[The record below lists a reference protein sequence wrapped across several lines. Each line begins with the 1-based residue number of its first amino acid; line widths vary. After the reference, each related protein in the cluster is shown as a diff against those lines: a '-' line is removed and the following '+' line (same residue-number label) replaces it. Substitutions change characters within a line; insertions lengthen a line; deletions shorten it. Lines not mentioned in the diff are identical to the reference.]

1 MKGPTLPLNISL
13 LVPTKE
19 QLRTIR
25 PVTTL
30 DIFDGPGGNFHDDGL
45 FSTLTFGRV
54 GDPDRDRRFGYIPLK
69 VSVLH
74 PVIYSRLIKLKS
86 LYKGI
91 LSGTEYATWNTE
103 EKDFEVSN
111 ELEGKT
117 GYSFFMTHWAELS
130 PKKTGSSSRDL
141 RVDLINKYREDS
153 TLSTLLV
160 LPAGLRDA
168 DLDVDGR
175 VSMDEINEL
184 YQNVL
189 MLVRNFP
196 DRITEQD
203 YPIYDR
209 TRFTLTLRI
218 LAIYEY
224 IENLISG
231 KGGFIQSRWAS
242 RRVFNGT
249 RNVLS
254 SLDNTTDDLDAPNR
268 PGFND
273 TVIGLYQASKS
284 ILPKTIYALKTSIVG
299 DIFSSSSNMVELVE
313 PKTLQRTWVEI
324 ANDDMDLWAT
334 DEGLEK
340 VVNELSVPEK
350 RARPIM
356 VANHYL
362 ALVYVDDQQNY
373 RILRGI
379 DEVPEG
385 FDTKWV
391 RPITYVE
398 LIYLVGLGSWYSTNA
413 FVTRYPVENAFS
425 SIPTRSYVKTTVV
438 GEMRYPLD
446 AFFERDPD
454 APIAL
459 EYPRFIE
466 GETPQ
471 YHDSTSVP
479 SPFLDPLGADFDG
492 DTISYNAVYSREASE
507 EAERYF
513 RTRKAYIK
521 AGGGLAFSVDIHTLK
536 LSLRFMTGDPM

>member
-1 MKGPTLPLNISL
+1 MKGPSLPLNISL
-13 LVPTKE
+13 LVPTND
-19 QLRTIR
+19 QLKTIR
-25 PVTTL
+25 PITTL

-69 VSVLH
+69 VDILH

-91 LSGTEYATWNTE
+91 LSGTEYATWNAE
-103 EKDFEVSN
+103 ALDFEISN
-111 ELEGKT
+111 ELEGHT
-117 GYSFFMTHWAELS
+117 GYSFFMSHWAELS

-141 RVDLINKYREDS
+141 RVELITKYRDQA
-153 TLSTLLV
+153 TLNTLLV
-160 LPAGLRDA
+160 MPAGLRDA
-168 DLDVDGR
+168 DIDVDGR

-184 YQNVL
+184 YQGVL

-196 DRITEQD
+196 DRITEAD

-218 LAIYEY
+218 MAIYDY

-273 TVIGLYQASKS
+273 TVIGIYQASKS
-284 ILPKTIYALKTSIVG
+284 ILPKTIYALKTSVVG
-299 DIFSSSSNMVELVE
+299 EIFSTSSNLVELVE

-324 ANDDMDLWAT
+324 GNDEMDLWST

-373 RILRGI
+373 RILRSI
-379 DEVPEG
+379 DEVPPE

-391 RPITYVE
+391 RPITYIE
-398 LIYLVGLGSWYSTNA
+398 LIYLVGLASWYNTNA
-413 FVTRYPVENAFS
+413 FVTRYPVTGLMS

-438 GEMRYPLD
+438 GDLRYPLTD
-446 AFFERDPD
+446 AFDRDPD
-454 APIAL
+454 GLLAL
-459 EYPRFIE
+459 EYPRFVD

-471 YHDSTSVP
+471 YHDATSVP
-479 SPFLDPLGADFDG
+479 SPFLEPLGADFNL
-492 DTISYNAVYSREASE
+492 IVS
-507 EAERYF
+507 
-513 RTRKAYIK
+513 
-521 AGGGLAFSVDIHTLK
+521 
-536 LSLRFMTGDPM
+536 